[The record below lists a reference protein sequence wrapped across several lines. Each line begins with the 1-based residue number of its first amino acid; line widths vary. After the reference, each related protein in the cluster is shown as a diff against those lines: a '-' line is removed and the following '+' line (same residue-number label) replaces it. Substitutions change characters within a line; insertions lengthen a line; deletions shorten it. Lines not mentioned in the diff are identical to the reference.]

1 MAWNKIKNLYPSHC
15 AVCGCALVRWTPVWF
30 NHDAARGKRVRCLN
44 CGAGSGVDN
53 NGGAGMQAQDLDLV
67 APVAAAAALD
77 VDAGGAA
84 AGSGSGDLAAV
95 IAAAVQRH
103 LMPAA
108 PAAVALD
115 VEAVEKIVARMMQSR
130 GVVRH
135 EVVVPDM
142 PAVGCDD
149 KHFLFPT
156 LVKLLALRQ
165 HVWLVGPAGSG
176 KTTVVEQAAAACG
189 LEFGSIS
196 VGEQTMLSQIV
207 GYMSPAGTLVRS
219 VFRDRY
225 EHGGVFLLDEVDAG
239 NANVLTAINS
249 ALANGQCAFPDGMVQ
264 RHKDFVCVAAGNTFG
279 IGANRV
285 YVGRCQIDGATRDR
299 FAFLEFPYDEKLEE
313 ALCDNADW
321 CARVRSVRAAVLKLG
336 VRHVVSPR
344 ASISGARMLSA
355 GFALADVENMVLWRG
370 LDSDARSRVEES
382 IA

>member
-1 MAWNKIKNLYPSHC
+1 
-15 AVCGCALVRWTPVWF
+15 
-30 NHDAARGKRVRCLN
+30 
-44 CGAGSGVDN
+44 
-53 NGGAGMQAQDLDLV
+53 
-67 APVAAAAALD
+67 
-77 VDAGGAA
+77 
-84 AGSGSGDLAAV
+84 
-95 IAAAVQRH
+95 
-103 LMPAA
+103 
-108 PAAVALD
+108 
-115 VEAVEKIVARMMQSR
+115 
-130 GVVRH
+130 
-135 EVVVPDM
+135 
-142 PAVGCDD
+142 
-149 KHFLFPT
+149 
-156 LVKLLALRQ
+156 
-165 HVWLVGPAGSG
+165 
-176 KTTVVEQAAAACG
+176 
-189 LEFGSIS
+189 
-196 VGEQTMLSQIV
+196 MLSQIV
-207 GYMSPAGTLVRS
+207 GYMSPAGMLVRS

-264 RHKDFVCVAAGNTFG
+264 RHKDFVCIAAGNTFG

-313 ALCDNADW
+313 ALCNNADW
-321 CARVRSVRAAVLKLG
+321 CARVRSVRDAVLKLG

>member
-1 MAWNKIKNLYPSHC
+1 
-15 AVCGCALVRWTPVWF
+15 
-30 NHDAARGKRVRCLN
+30 
-44 CGAGSGVDN
+44 
-53 NGGAGMQAQDLDLV
+53 MQVQTQGLDLA
-67 APVAAAAALD
+67 APAATALALD

-84 AGSGSGDLAAV
+84 AGGGDLAAI

-103 LMPAA
+103 LPAAA
-108 PAAVALD
+108 PAAAAALD
-115 VEAVEKIVARMMQSR
+115 VAEVEKIVAHMMESR

-135 EVVVPDM
+135 EVAVADF
-142 PAVGCDD
+142 PAVNCDD
-149 KHFLFPT
+149 KHYLFEQIVR
-156 LVKLLALRQ
+156 LIALRQ

-176 KTTVVEQAAAACG
+176 KTTAVEQAAAACG

-207 GYMSPAGTLVRS
+207 GYMSPAGMLVRS
-219 VFRDRY
+219 VFRARY

-264 RHKDFVCVAAGNTFG
+264 RHKDFVCIAAGNTFG

-299 FAFLEFPYDEKLEE
+299 FAFLEFPYDEKLESQ
-313 ALCDNADW
+313 LCGNAKW
-321 CARVRSVRAAVLKLG
+321 LARVLSVRAAVVKLG

-344 ASISGARMLSA
+344 ASISGARMLAS
-355 GFALADVENMVLWRG
+355 GFDVDDVEDMVLWRG
-370 LDSDARSRVEES
+370 LDDDTKKRINEAARA
-382 IA
+382 I